1 MLTVSETV
9 VKIVRRSGEFKN
21 PVYMLDLNRRLSYTF
36 HEFWIFPCVDT
47 NSLPI
52 SGIDGD

>member
-21 PVYMLDLNRRLSYTF
+21 PVYMLHLNRRLS
-36 HEFWIFPCVDT
+36 
-47 NSLPI
+47 
-52 SGIDGD
+52 